1 MKNKKY
7 PTTDSDW
14 IKYLTIDNYYTD
26 NEISY
31 REPKIK
37 EMGCNFDYIKQ
48 KVSTIRQSLKS
59 QIFTYSDKEFY
70 IVETIQLKSKIE
82 ELKYFFKNQE
92 YNQKD
97 RFSEE
102 LLFDTL
108 IEESFSSSTIEGAY
122 STKARSRELIQNK
135 EEPKDISE
143 TMIFNNFLA
152 LETIKS
158 LDVNINKE
166 FILSVHKIVTN
177 NTLENKEDEGSFRK
191 DSVDIIDDKQKIVYQ
206 APDYKVALDM
216 LSQLLDF
223 LKENEFEKPIDNIY
237 KSIAFHFIFSFIHP
251 FMDGNGRTVR
261 VLFTKLLQLYGYD
274 MFYYI
279 SISEVINKNKKLY
292 YKAFLDTERSDNNS
306 NNSFDMTYFFYYIA
320 DTMLDGLKELK
331 RRVNTYYREDFM
343 EYIIKEAKLDLTP
356 RQKKIIS
363 LLSDKDKSF
372 MLTTR
377 DFADFFKK
385 AERTIQKDL
394 KLLIDFGL
402 VVRVPSNRKKY
413 FRLNIKI

>member
-1 MKNKKY
+1 
-7 PTTDSDW
+7 
-14 IKYLTIDNYYTD
+14 
-26 NEISY
+26 
-31 REPKIK
+31 
-37 EMGCNFDYIKQ
+37 
-48 KVSTIRQSLKS
+48 
-59 QIFTYSDKEFY
+59 
-70 IVETIQLKSKIE
+70 
-82 ELKYFFKNQE
+82 
-92 YNQKD
+92 
-97 RFSEE
+97 
-102 LLFDTL
+102 
-108 IEESFSSSTIEGAY
+108 
-122 STKARSRELIQNK
+122 
-135 EEPKDISE
+135 
-143 TMIFNNFLA
+143 
-152 LETIKS
+152 
-158 LDVNINKE
+158 
-166 FILSVHKIVTN
+166 
-177 NTLENKEDEGSFRK
+177 
-191 DSVDIIDDKQKIVYQ
+191 
-206 APDYKVALDM
+206 
-216 LSQLLDF
+216 
-223 LKENEFEKPIDNIY
+223 
-237 KSIAFHFIFSFIHP
+237 
-251 FMDGNGRTVR
+251 
-261 VLFTKLLQLYGYD
+261 